1 MSQLLLQRIGS
12 WPPFW
17 FIIDLF
23 KQQIY
28 ANMYDP
34 IPGFELTTSRARD
47 LLPKPLLQRLIC
59 FLIKGYGQ
67 CYQMLE

>member
-1 MSQLLLQRIGS
+1 
-12 WPPFW
+12 
-17 FIIDLF
+17 
-23 KQQIY
+23 
-28 ANMYDP
+28 MYDP